1 MQKQPLYDITQVC
14 KMMKITSRTL
24 RYYEEKGMIQSTT
37 VGLSQRRQYTEE
49 QISHIRR
56 VLALRTLGLPVKSI
70 VALQQKNAD
79 LKQEILSRRA
89 EIYASIHTK
98 ICEINRLND
107 ALVALEI
114 GESIYSA
121 PSPIQPQEETA
132 EQRLVKICANAIV
145 HHDTSAL
152 YRYFSADLSRS
163 LPQNIYENARTET
176 LVPLGAFRSFED
188 AYADPHHPG
197 VWIQLV
203 AYDKLGLK
211 ITLAFSNQKITGLWL
226 GYYDTNRRNLL

>member
-1 MQKQPLYDITQVC
+1 MEKQPLYDITQVC
-14 KMMKITSRTL
+14 KMMKTTSRTL
-24 RYYEEKGMIQSTT
+24 RFYEKKGMIQSTT

-49 QISHIRR
+49 QLTQIHNI
-56 VLALRTLGLPVKSI
+56 LALRTLGLSIKSI

-79 LKQEILSRRA
+79 LKQEIISRRA

-114 GESIYSA
+114 GESIYTA
-121 PSPIQPQEETA
+121 PSPIPPQEETE
-132 EQRLVKICANAIV
+132 EQRLTNICANAIV
-145 HHDTSAL
+145 YHDTPAL
-152 YRYFSADLSRS
+152 YRYFSTDLSHS
-163 LPQNIYENARTET
+163 LPQNVYEHARTET
-176 LVPLGAFRSFED
+176 LAPLGEFRSFED
-188 AYADPHHPG
+188 AYADPYHPN

-211 ITLAFSNQKITGLWL
+211 ITLAFANQKITGLWL
-226 GYYDTNRRNLL
+226 GYYDTNRRNSL